1 MANWRVFFAV
11 AAAFNFLAGIPLA
24 IAPAE
29 MAASLGVPVPDDL
42 MYHRFTGL
50 LVACFGGIYALLAS
64 DPMRYRPVL
73 WTGVIGKAGVV
84 VLFTE
89 AFLGGR
95 VPLQAYA
102 VSVGDLAFVIGF
114 LVFLLTTA
122 KKAA

>member
-1 MANWRVFFAV
+1 MSWRIFFIV
-11 AAAFNFLAGIPLA
+11 AAVFNFVAGIPLT

-29 MAASLGVPVPDDL
+29 MAASLGLPVPDDL

-50 LVACFGGIYALLAS
+50 LVACFGGVYALMAS

-84 VLFTE
+84 IMFTE

-95 VPLQAYA
+95 VPFQAYA
-102 VSVGDLAFVIGF
+102 VSLGDLAFVIGF
-114 LVFLLTTA
+114 VAFLLMPV
-122 KKAA
+122 KKPA

>member
-1 MANWRVFFAV
+1 MSGWRLFFTV
-11 AAAFNFLAGIPLA
+11 AAIFNFAAGLPLA

-50 LVACFGGIYALLAS
+50 LVACFGGVYALLAS

-84 VLFTE
+84 ALFTE

-95 VPLQAYA
+95 VPFQAYA

-114 LVFLLTTA
+114 LVFLLTTG

>member
-1 MANWRVFFAV
+1 MSGWRLFFAV
-11 AAAFNFLAGIPLA
+11 AAGFNFLAGLPLL

-50 LVACFGGIYALLAS
+50 LVACFGGVYALLAS

-84 VLFTE
+84 ALFTE
-89 AFLGGR
+89 AFLGAR
-95 VPLQAYA
+95 VPFQAYA
-102 VSVGDLAFVIGF
+102 VSLGDLAFVIGF
-114 LVFLLTTA
+114 LIFLLTTG
-122 KKAA
+122 KKTA